1 MPPWHIKAVYSCTMK
16 ETWINSLRASNVGS
30 VNYFKVTSSHW
41 STSAVALG
49 HVGLEMHY
57 MYVYLTTVKCKLNT
71 ISSFPWYFTDAM
83 NSFCCNPDD
92 WCKHTKYTDVYSR
105 YMRQTWGKSPFLGR
119 LRGKSTS
126 GNPEYMSMC
135 TSGVV
140 VVVLLFKWYCLDGR

>member
-1 MPPWHIKAVYSCTMK
+1 MNKLSESEQCWKRELLQGNIFTLEHQCGGP
-16 ETWINSLRASNVGS
+16 RACRFGN
-30 VNYFKVTSSHW
+30 
-41 STSAVALG
+41 AL
-49 HVGLEMHY
+49 
-57 MYVYLTTVKCKLNT
+57 YVCIFNNCFKCKLNT